1 MKYINKFLEGFFET
15 LGVIAAFALLILI
28 LEMIK

>member
-1 MKYINKFLEGFFET
+1 MKDKFLEGFFET